1 VPVFLERTRLYKN
14 ILNIRLAVFV
24 DRKFTQGRTM
34 PPHVTLVNPPYPK
47 GAHQHP
53 PFTPLG
59 LGYLAAVLLKNK
71 FKVDVIDCQVLNLSY
86 EEVKRKLAK
95 RKPGIVG
102 MTSTTLTYKSALRIA
117 EIAKELNPDCLTILG
132 GCHAT
137 FWNGKVLQDSQHID
151 VVVRGEGE
159 QTILE
164 LVERYEAGKPFDDVL
179 GITCRNGEEIV
190 QNPIRQYIE
199 NLDSL
204 PFPAHHLWPISHLK
218 KYGKVVFPVMTSRG
232 CTFWC
237 EFCTAVRMF
246 GRRYRARSP
255 KNVVDELEFLQK
267 NYGAEQFTFYDDTF
281 TVNQART
288 AEICDEI
295 INRKLKIEWDCETR
309 VDMVSKELLEKMKK
323 AGCFAVWYGL
333 ESGSQKLL
341 NAMGKGIV
349 LSQVLRAFKWTK
361 EAGLMAVVGVILGLP
376 SETKET
382 AWETIKFVERLN
394 PDDVGYYI
402 ATPYPGTPMYDSV
415 KEKGWLRVTDFDKY
429 DTATPIFEI
438 PSMSMQELRE
448 IREEAFHRFYLR
460 PQYFL
465 NMLTKGRFWSLSIG
479 RTVFAHFLR
488 AVKAKIMP
496 RQLLKSKTV

>member
-1 VPVFLERTRLYKN
+1 MQN
-14 ILNIRLAVFV
+14 ILNIRLVVFI
-24 DRKFTQGRTM
+24 DGISTQGRTM

-71 FKVDVIDCQVLNLSY
+71 YQVDVIDCQVLNTSY
-86 EEVKRKLAK
+86 EEVRRKLVR
-95 RKPGIVG
+95 RKPDIVG
-102 MTSTTLTYKSALRIA
+102 ITSTTLTYKSALYIA
-117 EIAKELNPDCLTILG
+117 EIAKELNPKCLTILG

-137 FWNGKVLQDSQHID
+137 FWNEKVLQDSRYID

-164 LVERYEAGKPFDDVL
+164 LVERFKHGKPFHDVL
-179 GITCRNGEEIV
+179 GITCRKGEEIV
-190 QNPIRQYIE
+190 ENPMRPYVE

-204 PFPAHHLWPISHLK
+204 PFPAHHLWPISHLR
-218 KYGKVVFPVMTSRG
+218 KYGKVIFPVMTSRG

-309 VDMVSKELLEKMKK
+309 VDMVSKELLQKMKN

-349 LSQVLRAFKWTK
+349 LSQVMRAFKWTK
-361 EAGLMAVVGVILGLP
+361 EIELMAVVGVILGLP
-376 SETKET
+376 NETKET
-382 AWETIKFVERLN
+382 AWETIKFVELLN

-402 ATPYPGTPMYDSV
+402 ATPYPGTPMYDFA
-415 KEKGWLRVTDFDKY
+415 KEKGLLRVTDFDRY
-429 DTATPIFEI
+429 DTATPIFEL
-438 PSMSMQELRE
+438 PSMTMQELRE

-479 RTVFAHFLR
+479 RTVLAHFLR
-488 AVKAKIMP
+488 AVKAKILP
-496 RQLLKSKTV
+496 RPLPKS